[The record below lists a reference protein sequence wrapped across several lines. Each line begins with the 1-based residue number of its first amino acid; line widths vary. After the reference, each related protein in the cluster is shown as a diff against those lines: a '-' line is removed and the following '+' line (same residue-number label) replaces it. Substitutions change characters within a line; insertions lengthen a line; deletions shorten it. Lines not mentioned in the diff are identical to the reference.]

1 MVEGER
7 SRLDPPTL
15 GRGFW
20 RLGSGGWILRSG
32 GFIKRI
38 LKDRPMDGILKE
50 MHGFWRLRS

>member
-7 SRLDPPTL
+7 SKLDPPTL
-15 GRGFW
+15 GRRFW

-38 LKDRPMDGILKE
+38 LKERPMDRILEE
-50 MHGFWRLRS
+50 MNGFWRLRS

>member
-7 SRLDPPTL
+7 SKLDPPTL
-15 GRGFW
+15 GRRFW

-38 LKDRPMDGILKE
+38 LKERPMDRILKE